1 MTMRHPKQPPG
12 DDMDDKIRFHKAD
25 CGDKL
30 EAKME
35 VVDAFRI
42 EMNVHM
48 RQIKWL
54 FAAVVIAMFANG
66 GLGRII
72 ASILPIQKSHA
83 TEITIKDGGV

>member
-1 MTMRHPKQPPG
+1 MRIVQ
-12 DDMDDKIRFHKAD
+12 
-25 CGDKL
+25 
-30 EAKME
+30 E
-35 VVDAFRI
+35 FRI

-48 RQIKWL
+48 RQLKWL
-54 FAAVVIAMFANG
+54 LMAAIISVLANN